1 MIYTVEIN
9 GRGIAALGDKNV
21 VEEGHFRGDLLAMT
35 TQGKLFGLGTAVYLS
50 ERLFR

>member
-21 VEEGHFRGDLLAMT
+21 VEEEHFRGDLLAMT
-35 TQGKLFGLGTAVYLS
+35 SQGKLFGMGKASYLS
-50 ERLFR
+50 E